1 MPRILRS
8 EPGSTL
14 PKEGKNGVEEGKE
27 AGAPIRSKIAQAGV
41 AVGKDVGN
49 GSRHGTM
56 IGAEAK
62 HQEWSTEDKGRI
74 AGAAED
80 KIGGS
85 RKNTRR

>member
-14 PKEGKNGVEEGKE
+14 PKEGKNGVVGGEE
-27 AGAPIRSKIAQAGV
+27 AGAPTRSKTAQAGV
-41 AVGKDVGN
+41 ADGEDVGN
-49 GSRHGTM
+49 GNLHRTT

-62 HQEWSTEDKGRI
+62 HQEWSAEDKGRI